1 MKKYLIENIL
11 KKKLKKLVFIIL
23 FINQFSF
30 FLFAQEGNK
39 SIKPIDFNNE
49 KNKVQSDS
57 SESVKSYIHNYINN
71 ETKMVRKVDAKSTKA
86 ENKHDQD
93 VMETTGA
100 TKNSTTVTG
109 YNPLSN
115 FNQNTASQDV
125 LKKMQ
130 LNKEENKDLFNEIC
144 LVYIFETGIDSDK
157 TNYNNLL
164 SMWQKQKAF
173 IALNRMEH
181 NKFKLF
187 LNAQFDTEQSEDIM
201 TQNKLNV
208 IFKEEFYSIYSIEK

>member
-1 MKKYLIENIL
+1 MNNLNKEL
-11 KKKLKKLVFIIL
+11 KRFVIIIL
-23 FINQFSF
+23 LMNQSSI

-39 SIKPIDFNNE
+39 GIEKIDINNNNNNS
-49 KNKVQSDS
+49 KLHSVS
-57 SESVKSYIHNYINN
+57 SESVKSYIHNYSNN
-71 ETKMVRKVDAKSTKA
+71 ETKMVRKVDVKSTKA
-86 ENKHDQD
+86 ENKIDQN
-93 VMETTGA
+93 VMETTG
-100 TKNSTTVTG
+100 TKKNRTSVAV

-201 TQNKLNV
+201 AQNKLNV